1 MVVCGEG
8 CDLHSG
14 VEDVT
19 IPLKCDIASLGDT
32 ALYSR
37 GTDTL
42 TFTHCLG
49 MSVKAGTSYCS
60 LLFALYIAHE
70 F

>member
-1 MVVCGEG
+1 MG
-8 CDLHSG
+8 DLHSG
-14 VEDVT
+14 VEDVS
-19 IPLKCDIASLGDT
+19 IPLECDIASLGDT
-32 ALYSR
+32 ASYPR

-49 MSVKAGTSYCS
+49 MSVEAITSYSS
-60 LLFALYIAHE
+60 LLFALYIVRE

>member
-1 MVVCGEG
+1 VLS
-8 CDLHSG
+8 DLHSG
-14 VEDVT
+14 VEDVF
-19 IPLKCDIASLGDT
+19 IPVECDIASLGDT
-32 ALYSR
+32 TLYPR

-49 MSVKAGTSYCS
+49 MSVEAGTTYSS
-60 LLFALYIAHE
+60 LLFALYIAYE

>member
-1 MVVCGEG
+1 VG
-8 CDLHSG
+8 DLPSG
-14 VEDVT
+14 VEDMS
-19 IPLKCDIASLGDT
+19 IPLECDIASLGDT
-32 ALYSR
+32 AVYPR

-49 MSVKAGTSYCS
+49 MSVEAGTTDSS

>member
-1 MVVCGEG
+1 MG
-8 CDLHSG
+8 DLHSG
-14 VEDVT
+14 VEDVS
-19 IPLKCDIASLGDT
+19 IPLECDLASLGDT
-32 ALYSR
+32 ALYPR

-49 MSVKAGTSYCS
+49 MSAKAGTRYSS